1 MVLVGPHGQ
10 GMRCREVSTRTGK
23 LRIHTGSVI
32 MGTIVRASV
41 RRNLFINSQYWNL
54 GDSDTLGRR
63 THRMLTLAIHAHDA
77 YSSNICTRCLLWH
90 RMLTLALYAEDA
102 LSGYIRRR
110 RYAIIFSGDGCGAA
124 PSGPLG

>member
-32 MGTIVRASV
+32 MGTIVRESV

-54 GDSDTLGRR
+54 GGSDTVGRR
-63 THRMLTLAIHAHDA
+63 THRMLTLAIHAQNA
-77 YSSNICTRCLLWH
+77 YSGNILAGCLLLQYTH
-90 RMLTLALYAEDA
+90 RMLTLSIYAQVA
-102 LSGYIRRR
+102 YSGNIRTGCLLWQYTRR
-110 RYAIIFSGDGCGAA
+110 MLTLAI
-124 PSGPLG
+124 